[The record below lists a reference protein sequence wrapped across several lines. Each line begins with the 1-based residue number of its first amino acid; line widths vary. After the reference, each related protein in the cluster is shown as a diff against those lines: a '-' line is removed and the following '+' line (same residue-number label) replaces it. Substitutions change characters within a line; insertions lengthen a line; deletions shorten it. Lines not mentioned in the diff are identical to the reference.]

1 MDITKQQLNDAMQTK
16 VVEKAIADN
25 LGQVVAKSALQSL
38 NNVVTKSAKRA
49 GEIIAKSGGTEG
61 TNIDPTTGLQPDAN
75 GVGTVAA
82 LRRESLDNKVR
93 STTYGNEQFSFYW
106 KMMQLAIPAHQTV
119 EQYTLFDRHSQV
131 GHGLTN
137 AEGMIS
143 RPTDPHMTRKFVP
156 MKYLSNTNNVSIQA
170 ALSDNLQDPM
180 EVYSDDAITQMI
192 GTIEWECYY
201 GDADLSASPEP
212 KNGTEFDGL
221 IKLIPKQ
228 NVIDNGGKPL
238 TPDALLKATMTITN
252 AQGRPTDA
260 FMPAGVKAQFVSQVI
275 DSGAITQTGLRDMN
289 NNDYDF
295 GFTISNY
302 TLPQNGA
309 KIALNGSN
317 VMNIPEQLNT
327 ELVGTAGNGLTPK
340 LVSQEVKHNDGGKFR
355 QSEIK
360 TLNYKFIATVGV
372 NQTTALDVAQEVSAA
387 DDSVDIDIK
396 LPATGADI
404 ADLVTVYRQA
414 DDGFFWAIKRIG
426 VREADDKGVIHFVDR
441 NEKIAGT
448 FDVFV
453 GEMTNNAIGLY
464 QLLPLDVLPL
474 AQFNATYTWTYL
486 WFGALALF
494 NPKRWVRIKNV
505 AAITSE
511 FPH

>member
-1 MDITKQQLNDAMQTK
+1 MEITKQQAKEIARSQAINDAIT
-16 VVEKAIADN
+16 EG
-25 LGQVVAKSALQSL
+25 LGKTVAKSALQEL
-38 NNVVTKSAKRA
+38 DNVIVKSAKRA
-49 GEIIAKSGGTEG
+49 GDLIAKNGNEG
-61 TNIDPTTGLQPDAN
+61 TNIDPSTGLTPDEN

-106 KMMQLAIPAHQTV
+106 KILQLAIPAHQTV
-119 EQYTLFDRHSQV
+119 EQYTLFDRHSVV

-143 RPTDPHMTRKFVP
+143 NPTDPHMVRKFVP
-156 MKYLSNTNNVSIQA
+156 MKYLSITRNVTIAA

-180 EVYSDDAITQMI
+180 AIYSDDAITQMI
-192 GTIEWECYY
+192 GAIEWECYY

-221 IKLIPKQ
+221 IKLIPEE
-228 NVIDNGGKPL
+228 NVINNDGKAL
-238 TPDALLKATMTITN
+238 TPDALMRASMIITN
-252 AQGRPTDA
+252 QQGHPTDA
-260 FMPAGVKAQFVSQVI
+260 FMPAGVKAQFVSSVI
-275 DSGAITQTGLRDMN
+275 DSGAISQTGLRDMN

-302 TLPQNGA
+302 TMPSTGN

-327 ELVGTAGNGLTPK
+327 AEVGTAGTALQPK
-340 LVSQEVKHNDGGKFR
+340 LIKTATKDADGGLFHK
-355 QSEIK
+355 SDIK
-360 TLNYKFIATVGV
+360 THDYKFIATVGTK
-372 NQTTALDVAQEVSAA
+372 QTTALDVAQGV
-387 DDSVDIDIK
+387 DKVDQSVDIDIK

-404 ADLVTVYRQA
+404 ADFVTVYRRG
-414 DDGFFWAIKRIG
+414 DDGFFWAIKRIAA
-426 VREADDKGVIHFVDR
+426 READRDGVIHFVDR

-453 GEMTNNAIGLY
+453 GQMTNDAIGLY

-474 AQFNATYTWTYL
+474 AQFNASYTWTYL